1 MARSS
6 LPKHLLS
13 LRLNSDKIFTT
24 NLKESITQKE
34 EIKLR
39 KKVAEETNIK
49 NYFKKIEKSHS
60 IPVMDYEVNKFI
72 QNIPQNGNILD
83 VGGCWGWH
91 WRNIDKIRPDI
102 KVTIIDLISVNLKIA
117 SETLEDKINKNI
129 FLVNGDATNMPFPK
143 ESFDAVWTVQALQHI
158 YHFQKA
164 IEEIYRL

>member
-102 KVTIIDLISVNLKIA
+102 KVTIIDLILFSIG
-117 SETLEDKINKNI
+117 NK
-129 FLVNGDATNMPFPK
+129 
-143 ESFDAVWTVQALQHI
+143 
-158 YHFQKA
+158 
-164 IEEIYRL
+164 

>member
-143 ESFDAVWTVQALQHI
+143 ESFMLFGQFKLYNTFIIFKKQLKK
-158 YHFQKA
+158 Y
-164 IEEIYRL
+164 IE